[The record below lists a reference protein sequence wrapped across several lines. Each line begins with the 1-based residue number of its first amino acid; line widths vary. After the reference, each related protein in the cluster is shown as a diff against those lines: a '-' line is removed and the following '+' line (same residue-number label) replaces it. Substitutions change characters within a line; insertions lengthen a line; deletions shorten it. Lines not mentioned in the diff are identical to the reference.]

1 MDENQKKPANSANYS
16 TNILVLIIL
25 AILTGGEYYLG
36 VISTTNIAGI
46 MIAIGLLKALFIVRD
61 YMHIGRVFSGGED
74 H

>member
-1 MDENQKKPANSANYS
+1 MDETQKKPDYS
-16 TNILVLIIL
+16 VNILVLIIL

-46 MIAIGLLKALFIVRD
+46 MILIGLLKAFFIVRD
-61 YMHIGRVFSGGED
+61 YMHIGRVFSGEEE